1 MTAFKAAKQLILS
14 KKFSSKKKT
23 EPHSTFFLVFSLI
36 FFFGAE
42 VVTLAGVKKTKGQCF
57 EENTIYLWDD

>member
-1 MTAFKAAKQLILS
+1 MTLGVKDHTLEA
-14 KKFSSKKKT
+14 
-23 EPHSTFFLVFSLI
+23 STIFFF

>member
-1 MTAFKAAKQLILS
+1 MQ
-14 KKFSSKKKT
+14 
-23 EPHSTFFLVFSLI
+23 EPLWRFFFF